1 MTEKRKVGATFAGVL
16 AFISIVGFLEI
27 ISEGLFDYSF
37 MEYSKS
43 LWLFIMGIGFIISAR
58 PKNLYQTS
66 KKQIT
71 ETSFARLTTL
81 VVGFLAIISAILT
94 LPQINITHP
103 ALGTTS
109 AIISIIAILFII
121 AQTWI
126 LDH

>member
-1 MTEKRKVGATFAGVL
+1 MEKRKVGTTFAGVL
-16 AFISIVGFLEI
+16 AFISIAGFLEI
-27 ISEGLFDYSF
+27 ISKGLFNYSF
-37 MEYSKS
+37 IEYSSS
-43 LWLFIMGIGFIISAR
+43 LWLFIMGVGFLISSR
-58 PKNLYQTS
+58 PKNLYETT
-66 KKQIT
+66 KRQIT
-71 ETSFARLTTL
+71 ETAFARLTTL
-81 VVGFLAIISAILT
+81 VVGLLAIVSAILT